1 MQAELTVRRAR
12 REDFVRVR
20 ALLGET
26 APGAR
31 ADRKRFRRLVSTL
44 REDLY
49 LAERVGDARL
59 AGLAVIAYVRGL
71 GPTTAIVRD
80 LQGSDEARRLLLAC
94 AEAHAAAH
102 GCARLEVHG
111 DLRENGAENPGGGW
125 QHGPRIHAR
134 PVTA

>member
-12 REDFVRVR
+12 RDDFARVR
-20 ALLGET
+20 TLLGET

-49 LAERVGDARL
+49 LVERAGDERL

-71 GPTTAIVRD
+71 GPTTAIVRS
-80 LQGSDEARRLLLAC
+80 LQGSDEAQTLLLEC
-94 AEAHAAAH
+94 ARTHAAAR
-102 GCARLEVHG
+102 GCSRLEVHG
-111 DLRENGAENPGGGW
+111 DLRARDATVPGDDW
-125 QHGPRIHAR
+125 QDGPPIRHR
-134 PVTA
+134 PVIA